1 MSGLSSIAGIE
12 ARISSIRSKI
22 GAMAP
27 AATVRTGATG
37 STANTLGI
45 GATSTTTSG
54 AWVKG
59 SYARP
64 GSVWNGTA
72 TAAAAAQRIAAGS
85 TGVHFASV
93 AHQVNMSTATGA
105 DTVPSSVPYAS
116 LFNQIGARY
125 GISPKVLAGIGYVE
139 TRFDNSSVSSA
150 GAVGMMQFLPA
161 TAASMGVN
169 PLDPE
174 SAIDGTARYL
184 RSGIDRFGSL
194 DMAIGAYNV
203 GSGEMARLGGV
214 VPGTQAEKY
223 VNAVLA
229 AAGRMS

>member
-1 MSGLSSIAGIE
+1 VTGLSAISNIE
-12 ARISSIRSKI
+12 ARISSIRSKL
-22 GAMAP
+22 GATSP
-27 AATVRTGATG
+27 AATSRTSAGNVPT
-37 STANTLGI
+37 NTLGI
-45 GATSTTTSG
+45 GATSTTASG
-54 AWVKG
+54 SWVKG
-59 SYARP
+59 SYVRP
-64 GSVWNGTA
+64 GSVWNGT
-72 TAAAAAQRIAAGS
+72 TAAATAQRNAAGP
-85 TGVHFASV
+85 TGVHFAAV
-93 AHQVNMSTATGA
+93 AQQVNMSTSGGV
-105 DTVPSSVPYAS
+105 DTVPASVPYAS
-116 LFNQIGARY
+116 LFNQVGARY

-150 GAVGMMQFLPA
+150 GAVGMMQFLPD

-169 PLDPE
+169 PLDPA

-203 GSGEMARLGGV
+203 GSGAMARLGGV